1 MPQQVDFVNG
11 KVVITGDDTAHD
23 HIPMPDAPAAP
34 APKAKPKPKPKGKA
48 APPPKPWWQNL
59 PHVVG
64 NELRYAGK
72 VIQSLEATQK
82 GGPRK
87 PGPWTLVDLVN
98 PVGGLA
104 RQAGRYS
111 PTFRQAYAAATYG
124 AAQTAGEGI
133 ISIGQHMFKGAKF
146 AEPKVS
152 RPGQLLNAITRAG
165 YAATGAKQPEDL
177 TEAQRSIID
186 TQARMLGVEVGTGV
200 LTPELKLFQGAGMVS
215 KGLRLGTRL
224 GVAHGVSAFTQDST
238 LGNMSNMAEAATGQ
252 KVPGAVDPL
261 KDDRVTAGMKSV
273 LPNMIGGEALGL
285 GIAAGGRVAG
295 KLGDQF
301 PNIAR
306 QRRAR
311 RANTEHTTA
320 NEAVKATGLV
330 EDVDGR
336 QQFTDAAR
344 AKPAPMT
351 MTVDERTQQILDRF
365 GGPSKPAAP
374 AAAAAEQP
382 ATATIRTTGP
392 EQPAPASTA
401 GQGFAP
407 TTIRA
412 TGPSQ
417 KWRDS
422 FSGDGSQSPTIR
434 ATGPSQLRGDAWQGD
449 GQPVTIRATGP
460 SQPWREGPRVA
471 DGLDPEP
478 IAPQGPDDPAY
489 QDWLRRNASNA
500 LVPTAPPE
508 SGLDMLPRQ
517 PLAPQDT
524 LRGENLVDPWAM
536 GPDPNSPVQQ
546 ALGQKP
552 GATEQAPP
560 PPVDPAEEFFNNGH
574 LPEIADVTKTLD
586 GMSLPELKAAAI
598 AADNGGSVLEHIDA
612 ITASRPALRIRP
624 EVSEDAT
631 GMPTANLAD
640 IYITGIANLEPWI
653 KQFDKI
659 PSETLHEL
667 AHPEASPRL
676 FDLIHAST
684 GRDWEAFTRPD
695 IINGIQELS
704 AQGLTILPNRLK
716 GDVTLRP
723 TNSIIAR
730 PREFQYKENVN
741 AKGEQIGH
749 SLSGIDKW
757 NPNMEGV
764 LDVYSDPVTG
774 EVAVVNGHNRRALA
788 ERLGVP
794 SLMTKEV
801 DATTIPGA
809 RAEGALANIAQG
821 AGTAFD
827 AAKFIRES
835 KIEDPTQ
842 LSAAG
847 IPTDRGFGKQG
858 FALSRLPSNIFQD
871 AVNNTHEID
880 LGRFV
885 DLGAS
890 GLDEP
895 GMRSAYK
902 YLVNKPKMQAG
913 RFKEV
918 IDLTKAQPTVVAMPQ
933 DGQTTILGAEYINT
947 VENLTKLADT
957 VRRGLGKEKRI
968 FSHSAK
974 HADLLGETGVASV
987 NTATAG
993 ELVNDATHALALFDK
1008 FKYASG
1014 PMGDILKAGA
1024 ERIAK
1029 GENAEF
1035 VTKQIQKDIVNSI
1048 ETVLNE
1054 VGLKRPG
1061 RPAAP
1066 APAAAITPEIVP
1078 PEPTRAELE
1087 QHLLNHATADGEVR
1101 PTETGPV
1108 AVPEGLNGDWGDMQH
1123 EHALGADY
1131 YSQDTMA
1138 AHDAKKAMREAE
1150 GYDFKSWEERLQ
1162 ESRVGEE
1169 WLAPAPDAVA
1179 QKASGESS
1187 ASLTFTTERGGSV
1200 YTVNPDGGTTRVK
1213 GASNDPVHLGDIGP
1227 KPASKLTVYV
1237 DPDTAKLL
1245 GDIYLQGQ
1253 YKPDFKIKDG
1263 KLLFKDYKITRME
1276 PTEEAID
1283 ANLPGKIKSVTP
1295 RITELPFSTTP
1306 KVGLH
1311 PVEVGDGWKHVGSK
1325 INNVAP
1331 APDAITPEVLPPEGA
1346 PPNRPISGKF
1356 KKLLGDMAKTD
1367 AAMFREI
1374 GGMIGEIKN
1383 MVGDA
1388 PVEQGAKSPGLPA
1401 PARKALVASQV
1412 SNAPPFVLPQELN
1425 KAAPRYGNKQLQFE
1439 SDLDRTAYMLA
1450 SDRTKGASKAAE
1462 KYREALAAAGF
1473 DVDQVAAHGALVKQ
1487 AVKDGVK
1494 DADGATA
1501 VIPVQPF
1508 GGDTP
1513 RLPLPEQGRKA
1524 SKAKQQITDLKNKLN
1539 EGGCGL

>member
-23 HIPMPDAPAAP
+23 HTPMPDAPAAP
-34 APKAKPKPKPKGKA
+34 APKAKPKSKPKPKGKA
-48 APPPKPWWQNL
+48 APPKPWWDPITHAIVNEAKF
-59 PHVVG
+59 VG
-64 NELRYAGK
+64 K
-72 VIQSLEATQK
+72 TIQSLEATQK
-82 GGPRK
+82 GGPTK
-87 PGPWTLVDLVN
+87 PGLMNLVDAVN
-98 PVGGLA
+98 PIGGAL
-104 RQAGRYS
+104 RQAGRLS
-111 PTFRQAYAAATYG
+111 PTVRQVTAAATYG
-124 AAQTAGEGI
+124 AAQTVGEGI

-146 AEPKVS
+146 ADPKAS
-152 RPGQLLNAITRAG
+152 RPGQFLNAITRAG
-165 YAATGAKQPEDL
+165 YAAQGAKQPEDL
-177 TEAQRSIID
+177 TEPQRGIID
-186 TQARMLGVEVGTGV
+186 TPARMLGAEVGTAI
-200 LTPELKLFQGAGMVS
+200 LTPELKLFQGASMVS

-224 GVAHGVSAFTQDST
+224 GVAHGISAFTQDST
-238 LGNMSNMAEAATGQ
+238 LGNPANMVEAATGK
-252 KVPGAVDPL
+252 KVPFAVDPL
-261 KDDRVTAGMKSV
+261 KDDRVTAGAKSF
-273 LPNMIGGEALGL
+273 LPNLLVGEGIGITAGLAGRAIGGA
-285 GIAAGGRVAG
+285 AG

-330 EDVDGR
+330 EDVNGQ
-336 QQFTDAAR
+336 QQFTNAAR
-344 AKPAPMT
+344 AKPAPMP
-351 MTVDERTQQILDRF
+351 MTVDERTAQILDRF
-365 GGPSKPAAP
+365 GPPGKPADGAPAAP
-374 AAAAAEQP
+374 AAQATEYALPPPPPPPP
-382 ATATIRTTGP
+382 ATPLPREIPSQEMAPGGP
-392 EQPAPASTA
+392 VLNPDAPLGQADPTVDPWFSSDPVAPSQPPAQPAPT
-401 GQGFAP
+401 P
-407 TTIRA
+407 
-412 TGPSQ
+412 
-417 KWRDS
+417 
-422 FSGDGSQSPTIR
+422 
-434 ATGPSQLRGDAWQGD
+434 
-449 GQPVTIRATGP
+449 PVKDP
-460 SQPWREGPRVA
+460 LQVA
-471 DGLDPEP
+471 
-478 IAPQGPDDPAY
+478 
-489 QDWLRRNASNA
+489 
-500 LVPTAPPE
+500 
-508 SGLDMLPRQ
+508 
-517 PLAPQDT
+517 
-524 LRGENLVDPWAM
+524 
-536 GPDPNSPVQQ
+536 
-546 ALGQKP
+546 
-552 GATEQAPP
+552 EQVPP

-574 LPEIADVTKTLD
+574 LPEIADVKKTLE
-586 GMSLPELKAAAI
+586 GMSQLELKAAAV

-835 KIEDPTQ
+835 KIEDPAQ

-858 FALSRLPSNIFQD
+858 LALSKLPSNIFQD

-918 IDLTKAQPTVVAMPQ
+918 IDLTKAQPTVVAVPQ
-933 DGQTTILGAEYINT
+933 DGQTTILEAEYINT

-1054 VGLKRPG
+1054 VGLKTPG

-1066 APAAAITPEIVP
+1066 APAAAITPEVLP
-1078 PEPTRAELE
+1078 PEPTRADLE

-1108 AVPEGLNGDWGDMQH
+1108 AVPEGLGGDWGNMQH
-1123 EHALGADY
+1123 EHALGADF

-1150 GYDFKSWEERLQ
+1150 GYDMKPWEERRQ
-1162 ESRVGEE
+1162 ESGVEEE
-1169 WLAPAPDAVA
+1169 WL
-1179 QKASGESS
+1179 
-1187 ASLTFTTERGGSV
+1187 
-1200 YTVNPDGGTTRVK
+1200 
-1213 GASNDPVHLGDIGP
+1213 
-1227 KPASKLTVYV
+1227 
-1237 DPDTAKLL
+1237 
-1245 GDIYLQGQ
+1245 
-1253 YKPDFKIKDG
+1253 
-1263 KLLFKDYKITRME
+1263 
-1276 PTEEAID
+1276 
-1283 ANLPGKIKSVTP
+1283 
-1295 RITELPFSTTP
+1295 
-1306 KVGLH
+1306 
-1311 PVEVGDGWKHVGSK
+1311 
-1325 INNVAP
+1325 AP
-1331 APDAITPEVLPPEGA
+1331 APDAITPEVMPPEA
-1346 PPNRPISGKF
+1346 P
-1356 KKLLGDMAKTD
+1356 KKRLSETMRETLRAMAESD
-1367 AAMFREI
+1367 AKIFREV
-1374 GGMIGEIKN
+1374 GNMLGEIRD

-1412 SNAPPFVLPQELN
+1412 SNAPPFVLPQELS

-1473 DVDQVAAHGALVKQ
+1473 NVDQVAAHGALVKK

-1494 DADGATA
+1494 ETDGTTA